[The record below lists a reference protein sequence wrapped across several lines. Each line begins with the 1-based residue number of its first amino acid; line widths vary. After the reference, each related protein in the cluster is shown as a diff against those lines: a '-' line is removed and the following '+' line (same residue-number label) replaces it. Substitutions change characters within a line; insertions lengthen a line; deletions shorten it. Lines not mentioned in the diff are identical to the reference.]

1 MSSQKFRLLNSAQQ
15 SICLQP
21 LKKTQ
26 RPVLLIL
33 SLLAIVL
40 AVSCKKGLNE
50 AAAQESSLTRPTS
63 QSSGA
68 NVSNSEELIP
78 YDQTLFVPCGNG
90 GAGQEIA
97 LTGSLKIFENI
108 VYNDNGFALNY
119 HVVAQGISG
128 VGLSTGEKFQASG
141 GADGTITG
149 EFDEYG
155 RYSRIFKQQL
165 RIIGQNMVFKI
176 NYKIK
181 LTITPGGKITNSIE
195 NETIECL

>member
-15 SICLQP
+15 SICLQS

-26 RPVLLIL
+26 RPVVLIL

-78 YDQTLFVPCGNG
+78 YDQTFYLF
-90 GAGQEIA
+90 
-97 LTGSLKIFENI
+97 
-108 VYNDNGFALNY
+108 
-119 HVVAQGISG
+119 HVA
-128 VGLSTGEKFQASG
+128 
-141 GADGTITG
+141 
-149 EFDEYG
+149 
-155 RYSRIFKQQL
+155 
-165 RIIGQNMVFKI
+165 MVVRAKR
-176 NYKIK
+176 
-181 LTITPGGKITNSIE
+181 
-195 NETIECL
+195 